1 MASVTDPILSI
12 RDLSIEFKLADGW
25 KTAVDRV
32 DLDLRPGEIMGIVGE
47 SGSGK
52 SQILLAAMGLTANN
66 GRVNGSIKF
75 LGQEIVGTSPARL
88 DKIRGSAMSMIFQDP
103 MTSLNPYL
111 RVSEQLMEVLI
122 AHQGLSKADARKR
135 AIAMLERVH
144 IPDAGRRID
153 LYPHEFSGGMRQRV
167 MIAMALLCKPA
178 LLLADEPTTALDV
191 TVQAQILELLAEL
204 AHDMGTTIAIVTHDL
219 GVVSRLCDRVTVL
232 YGGRVMEGAHIDTL
246 FAAPAHPYT
255 SGLIASTPRL
265 DTGMDEEL
273 VTIPGQPRL
282 MGTVIP
288 GCPFEPRCTRREPRC
303 RSEQPPL
310 APLPHGTLNLHA
322 HLVACHRPLLDE
334 TNMPPV
340 LSQRVSS

>member
-1 MASVTDPILSI
+1 MTIQQDSILRI

-32 DLDLRPGEIMGIVGE
+32 DLDLRSGEIMGIVGE

-66 GRVNGSIKF
+66 GRVKGSISF
-75 LGQEIVGTSPARL
+75 LGHEIVGAPPAKL
-88 DKIRGSAMSMIFQDP
+88 DKLRGSAMSMIFQDP

-111 RVSEQLMEVLI
+111 RVSEQLMEVLV
-122 AHQGLSKADARKR
+122 AHQGLSKADARKQ

-144 IPDAGRRID
+144 IPDAARRID

-204 AHDMGTTIAIVTHDL
+204 AHDTGTTVAIVTHDL

-232 YGGRVMEGAHIDTL
+232 YGGRVMESSDIDTL
-246 FAAPAHPYT
+246 FEKPAHPYT
-255 SGLIASTPRL
+255 GGLIASTPRL

-288 GCPFEPRCTRREPRC
+288 GCPFEPRCGRREERC
-303 RSEQPPL
+303 RTQQPVLRPL
-310 APLPHGTLNLHA
+310 HHDTAT
-322 HLVACHRPLLDE
+322 HLVACHRPLSDE
-334 TNMPPV
+334 AVPAALN
-340 LSQRVSS
+340 QRVSS

>member
-1 MASVTDPILSI
+1 MSMQNDPILQI

-52 SQILLAAMGLTANN
+52 SQILLAAMGLTASN
-66 GRVNGSIKF
+66 GRVKGSIKF
-75 LGQEIVGTSPARL
+75 LGQEIVGTPAAKL

-122 AHQGLSKADARKR
+122 AHQGLGKTDARKQV
-135 AIAMLERVH
+135 IAMLERVH
-144 IPDAGRRID
+144 IPDAARRVD

-204 AHDMGTTIAIVTHDL
+204 AHDTGTTVAIVTHDL

-232 YGGRVMEGAHIDTL
+232 YGGRVMESAEIDTL
-246 FAAPAHPYT
+246 FELPAHPYT

-288 GCPFEPRCTRREPRC
+288 GCPFEPRCSRRQEHC

-310 APLPHGTLNLHA
+310 LALPGDAA
-322 HLVACHRPLLDE
+322 HRVACHHPLGVATTPPLL
-334 TNMPPV
+334 N
-340 LSQRVSS
+340 QRISS

>member
-1 MASVTDPILSI
+1 MTTITDPILSI
-12 RDLSIEFKLADGW
+12 RNLSIEFKLADGW

-32 DLDLRPGEIMGIVGE
+32 DLDLRAGEIMGIVGE

-66 GRVNGSIKF
+66 GRVKGSIRF
-75 LGQEIVGTSPARL
+75 LGQELVGTGPNKL
-88 DKIRGSAMSMIFQDP
+88 DKIRGSALSMIFQDP

-111 RVSEQLMEVLI
+111 RVSDQLMEVLI
-122 AHQGLSKADARKR
+122 THQDLGKAAARQR
-135 AIAMLERVH
+135 AIEMLDRVH
-144 IPDAGRRID
+144 IPDAARRID

-204 AHDMGTTIAIVTHDL
+204 ARDMGTTIAIVTHDL

-232 YGGRVMEGAHIDTL
+232 YGGRVMESAAIDPL
-246 FAAPAHPYT
+246 FEAPQHPYT
-255 SGLIASTPRL
+255 HGLIASTPRL

-273 VTIPGQPRL
+273 ATIPGQPRV
-282 MGTVIP
+282 MGTPMP
-288 GCPFEPRCTRREPRC
+288 GCPFEPRCSLRDDTCSRQ
-303 RSEQPPL
+303 QPPL
-310 APLPHGTLNLHA
+310 LPSPGASSENQL
-322 HLVACHRPLLDE
+322 HLVACHRVADRQVPL
-334 TNMPPV
+334 
-340 LSQRVSS
+340 